1 MAEQFKIGLIS
12 GDGIG
17 PEVMIEALKVL
28 AAVSD
33 MSGVKFEVVPFEVGA
48 QHYLKTGEI
57 LGDDVLREIKT
68 TDAILL
74 GAVGDPQVPPGLL
87 ERELLLRLRFE
98 LDLYLNLRPIRLFAG
113 VESPLRNSND
123 IDFIVCREG
132 TEGLYAGKGSIQ
144 QGGTTDEVAI
154 EESVNTY
161 KGIERIIRYA
171 FELASARKQQLT
183 LIHKTNVLTRAG
195 GLWQRIFAEVGGQYP
210 NVSMQYFHVD
220 AAAMFFV
227 TKPEIFDVVVTD
239 NLFGDILTDLGA
251 AITGGIGLAASGN
264 INPERTTPSMFEPI
278 HGSAPDIAGQQLADP
293 TAAILSVKMM
303 LEHLGLHQE
312 ASWVE
317 QAVATDL
324 LSRTMPRNTSAIGNA
339 IVQGLKGRDSAY

>member
-1 MAEQFKIGLIS
+1 MAKQFKIGLIS

-17 PEVMIEALKVL
+17 PEVMAEGLKVL
-28 AAVSD
+28 SAVSD
-33 MSGVKFEVVPFEVGA
+33 LSGVSFEIVPFEIGA
-48 QHYLKTGEI
+48 LHYLKTGEI
-57 LGDDVLREIKT
+57 LTDAVLADIKS

-98 LDLYLNLRPIRLFAG
+98 LDLYVNLRPIRLYDG
-113 VESPLRNSND
+113 VESPLRQAKP

-132 TEGLYAGKGSIQ
+132 TEGLYAGKGSVSHT
-144 QGGTTDEVAI
+144 GTTHEVAI
-154 EESVNTY
+154 EESINSYV
-161 KGIERIIRYA
+161 GIERIIRFAYERA
-171 FELASARKQQLT
+171 MTRKKHLT

-195 GLWQRIFAEVGGQYP
+195 GLWQRVFTEVGQQFP
-210 NVSMQYFHVD
+210 DVTTKYFHVD

-227 TKPEIFDVVVTD
+227 TQPEMFDVVVTD

-264 INPERTTPSMFEPI
+264 INPTRSTPSMFEPI
-278 HGSAPDIAGQQLADP
+278 HGSAPDIAGEHIADP

-303 LEHLGLHQE
+303 LDHLGLVDE
-312 ASWVE
+312 AVAIE
-317 QAVATDL
+317 QAVMRDLSTRTGARAT
-324 LSRTMPRNTSAIGNA
+324 SVIGDA
-339 IVQGLKGRDSAY
+339 IVKGMKG